1 MMEISPAQVC
11 SCTNTCSTNKH
22 AAAGC
27 HKVCLLQSE
36 QSWRL
41 KKKSMNGKSPHCL
54 GSEWIFFFF
63 WIGRQWMWA
72 KSGTQKVRNRI
83 CIWYLYLKTLEHTT
97 DWHINYNL
105 WLLKYTFITF
115 SIRASHLW
123 HCMVNM

>member
-41 KKKSMNGKSPHCL
+41 KKKSTNGKSPHCL
-54 GSEWIFFFF
+54 GSEWFFFLDRKAVNVSKK
-63 WIGRQWMWA
+63 WNT
-72 KSGTQKVRNRI
+72 KSEK
-83 CIWYLYLKTLEHTT
+83 
-97 DWHINYNL
+97 
-105 WLLKYTFITF
+105 
-115 SIRASHLW
+115 
-123 HCMVNM
+123 